1 MFEVSTEILLLLVL
15 TGFVAGFVDAIAGG
29 GGLITLPVIFMAG
42 LDPITALATNKVQSV
57 FGTASSALSYA
68 RGGHVDLR
76 EQAIPAL
83 VSLIAAFAGSL
94 LITVL
99 PTDFIRLLLPFL
111 LISIALF
118 FAFKKGLDDTSRQR
132 RMSQGL
138 LLVTLIPVVAG
149 YDGLIGPGTGSFFM
163 LGFVTLAGYGIL
175 KATAH
180 TKFLNLAS
188 NFGSLLAFSLVATP
202 LWATGLAMGV
212 AQFIGA
218 QFGAAVAQRI
228 GAPVIKPLL
237 VISSLSLAGKLIWDL
252 F

>member
-1 MFEVSTEILLLLVL
+1 MFEVSTEIFSLLIV

-29 GGLITLPVIFMAG
+29 GGLIALPVLFMTG
-42 LDPITALATNKVQSV
+42 MDPITALATNKVQSV
-57 FGTASSALSYA
+57 FGAASSAISYA
-68 RGGHVDLR
+68 QGGHVDLR
-76 EQAIPAL
+76 AQAFPATISL
-83 VSLIAAFAGSL
+83 VAAFIGSL
-94 LITVL
+94 LISVL
-99 PTDFIRLLLPFL
+99 PTGFIRLLLPFL
-111 LISIALF
+111 LVAIALF
-118 FAFKKGLDDTSRQR
+118 FAFKKGLDDKSRQR
-132 RMSQGL
+132 RISHGL
-138 LLVTLIPVVAG
+138 LIVTLVPLVAA

-188 NFGSLLAFSLVATP
+188 NFGSLIAFSIVATP

-218 QFGAAVAQRI
+218 RFGAALAQRI

-237 VISSLSLAGKLIWDL
+237 VLSSLSLASKLIWDL